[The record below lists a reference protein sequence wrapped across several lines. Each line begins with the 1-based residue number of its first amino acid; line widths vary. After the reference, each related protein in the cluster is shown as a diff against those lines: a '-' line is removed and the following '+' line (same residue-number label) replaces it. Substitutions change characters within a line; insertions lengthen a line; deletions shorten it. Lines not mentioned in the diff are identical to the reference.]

1 MEYQII
7 HAILSLRPAAEVSI
21 VGNSLSGI
29 DWHDK
34 TQDRPTDSAINAEI
48 AKAGDVTEMK
58 ISSVERG
65 LFKQREEQKIM
76 KKNIEKILELLQAS
90 AAGEGDNE
98 SKDTSQRRKSTVSK

>member
-48 AKAGDVTEMK
+48 ARLTAGEPMRMLR
-58 ISSVERG
+58 VERNKR
-65 LFKQREEQKIM
+65 LEESDWWVMRGNADEAQL
-76 KKNIEKILELLQAS
+76 NYRQLLRDLPADTADAS
-90 AAGEGDNE
+90 NPVWPT
-98 SKDTSQRRKSTVSK
+98 KP